1 MLGTRQ
7 RLVSW
12 SRLTSLLV
20 ARDAAEA
27 GELRPLT
34 SLVARDTTKA
44 GELEQ
49 ADALVELDD
58 ALLAVDAEQL
68 AHVLALLAHD
78 HLHLATHTN
87 THTRHTHI
95 HTYVST
101 CCAAGAWLVDTHTQ
115 IHTGCLRQ
123 TGTLA
128 IQVQ

>member
-12 SRLTSLLV
+12 SRLTSL
-20 ARDAAEA
+20 
-27 GELRPLT
+27 
-34 SLVARDTTKA
+34 LVARDTTKA

-87 THTRHTHI
+87 TYTSHTHTSALAGMVDM
-95 HTYVST
+95 HT
-101 CCAAGAWLVDTHTQ
+101 
-115 IHTGCLRQ
+115 HTGCLSQ
-123 TGTLA
+123 DWYAGCTCTVTTLNGPECNEPA
-128 IQVQ
+128 N